1 MATGKTRSLRDFIA
15 EHIPDRPYRMASAH
29 SLILGHHK
37 GDLWVLEQFFS
48 SS

>member
-1 MATGKTRSLRDFIA
+1 MATRKTRALREFIA
-15 EHIPDRPYRMASAH
+15 EHIPDRPYRMGKCRFPN
-29 SLILGHHK
+29 LGHHK